1 MITVSGVASES
12 GYRKYTIF
20 NGQVSSLKTK
30 KYEIE
35 CPECKA
41 VLILNIKR
49 ECMQMPI
56 KGVYE
61 DVVKVRK
68 SNQSKLT

>member
-1 MITVSGVASES
+1 M
-12 GYRKYTIF
+12 
-20 NGQVSSLKTK
+20 KTK